1 MELFNLQDL
10 ITEETA
16 SLDFVYL
23 LPDMDGYLCILGHSG
38 CQSNSF
44 RQLTSGLI
52 SSIADACQ
60 SLGLSLNAGIGTIVQ
75 DFWNLNHS
83 YKSAVHALEYRFFFP
98 HQNIFDGREA
108 LGSDLSVADFSDTKE
123 DELIR
128 LLCKKD
134 TAAIDLWFQNFSDW
148 LTQKFRTKNFAFI
161 QIYSLLGRILKFFYE
176 LNLDTHDLEAK
187 ILYVYN
193 HINEFHNT
201 EELCQWLK
209 DLCHLLCRKLDSSMN
224 DYHQKLCELVIS
236 YINEHYT
243 DNTLCLN
250 DIAASANVSPAYL
263 SALFKKNQG
272 ISLSDFITSQRISCS
287 RPLPDN
293 DYYES
298 EGDQP
303 EMWLC
308 QSILFQHQ
316 LQKENGDHTFRLP
329 GTAYITSSLLYNKV
343 TGTNA
348 SALLRNFTY
357 NQSIKRTIIFFRRRD
372 RYEKMEKNPDISD
385 NSLCTGHASGR
396 IGNSAWHSLCY
407 RGRSQDQFFQAK
419 ADPDTKRCF
428 RACQRHSGYGCSI
441 LD

>member
-1 MELFNLQDL
+1 MSSPMIPDWSESTP
-10 ITEETA
+10 ITLPSTFAAA
-16 SLDFVYL
+16 SA
-23 LPDMDGYLCILGHSG
+23 
-38 CQSNSF
+38 
-44 RQLTSGLI
+44 
-52 SSIADACQ
+52 AD
-60 SLGLSLNAGIGTIVQ
+60 V
-75 DFWNLNHS
+75 NLNQS

-98 HQNIFDGREA
+98 HQNIFDGRDA

-134 TAAIDLWFQNFSDW
+134 TSAIDIWFQNFSDW

-272 ISLSDFITSQRISCS
+272 ISISDFITSQRISAAARYLSATSMSLKEISLKCGYA
-287 RPLPDN
+287 N
-293 DYYES
+293 QYYFSTSFKKKMGITPSAYRE
-298 EGDQP
+298 
-303 EMWLC
+303 
-308 QSILFQHQ
+308 QH
-316 LQKENGDHTFRLP
+316 T
-329 GTAYITSSLLYNKV
+329 
-343 TGTNA
+343 
-348 SALLRNFTY
+348 
-357 NQSIKRTIIFFRRRD
+357 
-372 RYEKMEKNPDISD
+372 
-385 NSLCTGHASGR
+385 
-396 IGNSAWHSLCY
+396 
-407 RGRSQDQFFQAK
+407 
-419 ADPDTKRCF
+419 
-428 RACQRHSGYGCSI
+428 
-441 LD
+441 